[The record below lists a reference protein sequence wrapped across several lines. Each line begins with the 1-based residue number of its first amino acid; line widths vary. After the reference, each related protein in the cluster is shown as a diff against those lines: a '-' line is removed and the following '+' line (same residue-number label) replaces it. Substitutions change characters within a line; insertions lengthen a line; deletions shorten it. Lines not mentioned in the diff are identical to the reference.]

1 VKNIL
6 PKEIQAHLERF
17 SATDR
22 DLINR
27 AFLYAHEKHDGQKRR
42 SGEDYI
48 THPYH
53 IALSLAK
60 DKYDAETIAAGFL
73 HDTVEDTSATTE
85 EVAKLFGKNVA
96 NIVDG
101 VTKVST
107 LKIRDKEKIFSNH
120 QFYME
125 QVDNYRKILFASIS
139 DLRVMIVK
147 LYDRLDNVQTL
158 DFISENKR
166 KFYARETIEIFS
178 AIADRLGIGSVK
190 SRLED
195 FAFPYAYPEE
205 FAKFGKEIEGI
216 YRNPQETIKR
226 IIPEVKKALAEANI
240 DFINLSGRAKGL
252 YSLYRKIERKGSIK
266 LIYDIS
272 ALRIIVNTVEECYK
286 ALGVI
291 HTLYEPVPGQI
302 HDYIAKPK
310 QNGYQSVHTS
320 VKDSTG
326 NIFEVQIRTAKMHE
340 NSEHG
345 LIASHW
351 QYKESAHKNAM
362 KGQEQEWAK
371 ELSKLQELSSAK
383 DFMSGLKEQLFDQQ
397 IFLFTPKGDILKMP
411 IGSTPID
418 FAYRIHSD
426 LGDHCVGA
434 RVNGRIVPIN
444 SALHTSDFVEVITN
458 KASFPSRDWLRF
470 IKTTQ
475 AKQHIRGY
483 LREKEAGS
491 LAIAGEEKLAA
502 AITKYNLTPL
512 NKNEAEALL
521 EDSRLPYN
529 KLEGA
534 LISVGE
540 GSLQIT
546 RLLKVIYP
554 NFKTPETRAPRAVKK
569 TEAAG
574 ISILAGIR
582 HDFAKCCKPKDGD
595 PIVGYLGREHVIK
608 VHRANCKRLTNL
620 DKNRFIKLT

>member
-1 VKNIL
+1 MKNIL
-6 PKEIQAHLERF
+6 PKEIQAHLDRF

-27 AFLYAHEKHDGQKRR
+27 AFLYAHEKHTGQKRR

-48 THPYH
+48 IHPYH

-73 HDTVEDTSATTE
+73 HDTIEDTSATKE
-85 EVAKLFGKNVA
+85 EIAKLFGENVA

-107 LKIRDKEKIFSNH
+107 LKIKNKEKIFSNH

-147 LYDRLDNVQTL
+147 LYDRLDNVRTL
-158 DFISENKR
+158 DFIGEHKR
-166 KFYARETIEIFS
+166 KYYARETIEIFS

-190 SRLED
+190 SQLED
-195 FAFPYAYPEE
+195 YAFPYAYPEE
-205 FAKFGKEIEGI
+205 YEKFVKMTEEV
-216 YRNPQETIKR
+216 YKNPQETVKR
-226 IIPEVKKALAEANI
+226 IIPEVKKALIAANI
-240 DFINLSGRAKGL
+240 EFSDISGRAKGL
-252 YSLYRKIERKGSIK
+252 YSLFKKIERKGSIK

-272 ALRIIVNTVEECYK
+272 ALRIIVSSVEDCYK
-286 ALGVI
+286 TLGVI
-291 HTLYEPVPGQI
+291 HTMYEPVPGQI

-326 NIFEVQIRTAKMHE
+326 SIFEVQIRTSEMHE
-340 NSEHG
+340 HAEHG
-345 LIASHW
+345 PISSHW
-351 QYKESAHKNAM
+351 QYKESAHKSSM

-371 ELSKLQELSSAK
+371 ELSKLKELSSAK

-444 SALHTSDFVEVITN
+444 SALHTSDFVEIVTN

-483 LREKEAGS
+483 LREQEAGT
-491 LAIAGEEKLAA
+491 LAVAGEEKLAA
-502 AITKYNLTPL
+502 MVAKYNLAPL

-529 KLEGA
+529 ELDRA
-534 LISVGE
+534 LVAVGE
-540 GSLQIT
+540 GSLQVFK
-546 RLLKVIYP
+546 LLKTIYP
-554 NFKTPETRAPRAVKK
+554 KFKVPETRAPRATKK
-569 TEAAG
+569 VEAAG